1 MKDHKKK
8 DELVKDPDANYNP
21 TDRDF
26 QRTEEETD
34 AVSKSEKEHEAANKR
49 TEEGNT
55 KPDKNKIS

>member
-1 MKDHKKK
+1 MKDTEKKNK
-8 DELVKDPDANYNP
+8 QTENPDANYNP
-21 TDRDF
+21 TNRDF

-34 AVSKSEKEHEAANKR
+34 AVSKSEKDYENKR